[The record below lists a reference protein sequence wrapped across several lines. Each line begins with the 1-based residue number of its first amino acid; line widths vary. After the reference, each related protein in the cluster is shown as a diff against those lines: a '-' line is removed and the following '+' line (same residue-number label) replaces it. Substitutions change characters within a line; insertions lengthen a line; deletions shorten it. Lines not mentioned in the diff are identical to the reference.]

1 MAVVIERISLMTDGF
16 GRPLDWNDIIG
27 LTLSRGPI
35 ERVNIEIEAS
45 GVKAS
50 FPIEIEVT
58 SRLPNGAGGTPTI
71 VMPVRWSLLPTSLIG
86 GLDDRALFQ
95 LSKPIVEAGPFL
107 GSKGNLDVATIVRDG
122 GTSDDH
128 FRAAVKATSRGTS
141 TQPTKVGASTD
152 NEASGIPDALALL
165 QAAGVEVL
173 EVAVVPSPTLTLSA
187 RQTSR
192 LIRHPARVVYY
203 SGHGLSSDNCLAI
216 EVSPHRYACV
226 TKPVDLTSTWKLP
239 ACLNLSVFIIAG
251 CSVLNVD
258 TTTTPPAGIGLD
270 WAPLLAS
277 KGGPLAALL
286 GYGKRAPL
294 DDPVGNTIADEMGA
308 QIRAVRRILS
318 RIGSRLTG
326 RKRPGMP
333 WGWTTGA
340 TGGLNRVPA
349 RGG

>member
-95 LSKPIVEAGPFL
+95 LGQPIVEAGPFL

-141 TQPTKVGASTD
+141 TQPTKVGVSTD
-152 NEASGIPDALALL
+152 NEASGIPDALARPPGGGRGGVGGRGRTQPHFDVEH
-165 QAAGVEVL
+165 QAD
-173 EVAVVPSPTLTLSA
+173 VAADPSPGPGRLLLRA
-187 RQTSR
+187 R
-192 LIRHPARVVYY
+192 
-203 SGHGLSSDNCLAI
+203 
-216 EVSPHRYACV
+216 
-226 TKPVDLTSTWKLP
+226 
-239 ACLNLSVFIIAG
+239 
-251 CSVLNVD
+251 
-258 TTTTPPAGIGLD
+258 
-270 WAPLLAS
+270 
-277 KGGPLAALL
+277 
-286 GYGKRAPL
+286 
-294 DDPVGNTIADEMGA
+294 A
-308 QIRAVRRILS
+308 QQ
-318 RIGSRLTG
+318 
-326 RKRPGMP
+326 
-333 WGWTTGA
+333 
-340 TGGLNRVPA
+340 
-349 RGG
+349 